1 MSVLVLLLLVLL
13 AVLVLGGGGYARRRG
28 RGSVG
33 SPVVLGLLL
42 VAVLVAS
49 GVVSISVN
57 R

>member
-1 MSVLVLLLLVLL
+1 MDPLLVILVVLL
-13 AVLVLGGGGYARRRG
+13 AVVLLGGGGYARRRG
-28 RGSVG
+28 RAGVG
-33 SPVVLGLLL
+33 SPLVLGLLA